1 VSEEVSYSTFL
12 LVNILAEHYANH
24 RAPITVTELA
34 DKMGLTPAAI
44 SQALNFLEQHRIAQR
59 KKSSEDKRQT
69 FVELTFK
76 GKILTKRV
84 NKMRNGERT
93 LGDILEY
100 LGEKDTAELTRIFGR
115 IDEYIEE
122 RFSRKNQND

>member
-1 VSEEVSYSTFL
+1 MSEEVSYSTFL